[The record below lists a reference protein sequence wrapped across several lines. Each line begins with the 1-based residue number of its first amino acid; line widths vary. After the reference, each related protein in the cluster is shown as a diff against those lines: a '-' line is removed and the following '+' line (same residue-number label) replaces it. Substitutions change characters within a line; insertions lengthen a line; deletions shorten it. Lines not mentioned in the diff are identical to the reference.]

1 MSEKEITYSKDSK
14 LVKINNKLL
23 NFTLIKK

>member
-1 MSEKEITYSKDSK
+1 MSENKISYLKDLK